1 MYSCFL
7 GPVFACLHKVYLGK
21 FCVSTQR
28 PSSCVF
34 ALLRYRH
41 RVKKKLVCFDLVW
54 FLLIGAKLPSVL
66 CCARILVL
74 TFGFEG
80 KNNLWGAVG
89 VSLFR
94 VWLTWEETPCQVRD
108 CCKYLSVEG
117 YQKESLCLQRNFFW
131 YLSRC
136 AVPS

>member
-1 MYSCFL
+1 MSTNKNSRFML
-7 GPVFACLHKVYLGK
+7 VGKRTRTFAM
-21 FCVSTQR
+21 
-28 PSSCVF
+28 
-34 ALLRYRH
+34 
-41 RVKKKLVCFDLVW
+41 
-54 FLLIGAKLPSVL
+54 FLLVGKLTSTEVRFSVDLSLGQIALCAVL
-66 CCARILVL
+66 CQDLGL
-74 TFGFEG
+74 YLWLEG
-80 KNNLWGAVG
+80 KINLWGAVG

-117 YQKESLCLQRNFFW
+117 YHKESLCLQRNSFW

>member
-1 MYSCFL
+1 MY
-7 GPVFACLHKVYLGK
+7 
-21 FCVSTQR
+21 
-28 PSSCVF
+28 
-34 ALLRYRH
+34 
-41 RVKKKLVCFDLVW
+41 
-54 FLLIGAKLPSVL
+54 LLIKFHYRAFPRQHFFFVTVISVNKNYMQSAFPLRMKLNWGELPSVL

-80 KNNLWGAVG
+80 KINLWGAVG

-108 CCKYLSVEG
+108 CCKYLSVEECH
-117 YQKESLCLQRNFFW
+117 KESLCLQRDSFW